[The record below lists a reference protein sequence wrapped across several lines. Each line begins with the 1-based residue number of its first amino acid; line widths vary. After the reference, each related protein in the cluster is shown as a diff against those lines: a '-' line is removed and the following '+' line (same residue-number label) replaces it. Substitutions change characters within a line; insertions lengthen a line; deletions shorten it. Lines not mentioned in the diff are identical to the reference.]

1 MEKFSKKRVLEY
13 MKWKYYSQLDLVD
26 KLKVDNPN
34 GEIYLSNMENKLT
47 TLREVYSDLLG
58 LDRIDIPTTYKNR

>member
-34 GEIYLSNMENKLT
+34 GEIYLHSMELELSTLNK
-47 TLREVYSDLLG
+47 VYMDLLG